1 MLRQNSYN
9 FYEPRYDTPYECHFL
24 SGYRDEED
32 HMTEKLK
39 VEHLTKIFGRRIQKA
54 QELLN
59 EGKSKAEIL
68 NAVGATVGVN
78 NASFTVNDGEIF
90 VIMGL
95 SGSGKST
102 IIRMINRL
110 IEPTSGKI
118 SIDGDDL
125 TKLDKKEL
133 LNVRRKKMSMVFQ
146 NFALFPNRTIVEN
159 TAYGLEIQ
167 GVDKDTRIKKAHDA
181 LELVGLHGY
190 DNQYPTQL
198 SGGMQQRVGL
208 ARALANDSQILL
220 MDEAFSALD
229 PLNRKDMQDELLDLQ
244 ENLHKTIVFISH
256 DLNEALRIGDRI
268 MIMKDGEVV
277 QIGTPEE
284 ILTQPADEYVERFI
298 EDVDR
303 TKVLTAANV
312 MIRPNTVNIDKDGPR
327 IAMRRMLENE
337 ISSVYVVNN
346 KREFIGIVD
355 ASHVMDLIR
364 QKVTKLDSVVQKDV
378 PTTKP
383 DTPITTI
390 MEKISETS
398 IPFAVV
404 DDQKHL
410 LGIIIRGAV
419 LGAISGNEVNADA

>member
-1 MLRQNSYN
+1 
-9 FYEPRYDTPYECHFL
+9 
-24 SGYRDEED
+24 
-32 HMTEKLK
+32 MTEKIK
-39 VEHLTKIFGRRIQKA
+39 VQNLTKIFGRRIQRA
-54 QELLN
+54 QELVKA
-59 EGKSKAEIL
+59 GKSKAEIL
-68 NAVGATVGVN
+68 NSVGATVGVN

-90 VIMGL
+90 VVMGL

-118 SIDGDDL
+118 FLDGQDL

-146 NFALFPNRTIVEN
+146 NFALFPNRTIIEN
-159 TAYGLEIQ
+159 TAYGLEVQ
-167 GVDKDTRIKKAHDA
+167 GVDKDTRHQKAHEA

-190 DNQYPTQL
+190 DDQYPTQL

-208 ARALANDSQILL
+208 ARALANNSEILL

-364 QKVTKLDSVVQKDV
+364 KKITKLDSVVQRDV
-378 PTTKP
+378 PTTAA

-419 LGAISGNEVNADA
+419 LGAISGNEVNVND

>member
-1 MLRQNSYN
+1 MA
-9 FYEPRYDTPYECHFL
+9 
-24 SGYRDEED
+24 
-32 HMTEKLK
+32 EKLK
-39 VEHLTKIFGRRIQKA
+39 VQNLTKIFGRRIQKA
-54 QELLN
+54 QELVKA
-59 EGKSKAEIL
+59 GKSKAEIL
-68 NAVGATVGVN
+68 NSVGATVGVN

-118 SIDGDDL
+118 FIDGQDL
-125 TKLDKKEL
+125 TKLEKKEL

-146 NFALFPNRTIVEN
+146 NFALFPNRTILEN

-167 GVDKDTRIKKAHDA
+167 GVDKDVRHQKAHEA

-190 DNQYPTQL
+190 DDQFPTQL

-208 ARALANDSQILL
+208 ARALANNSEILL

-303 TKVLTAANV
+303 TKVLTASNV

-327 IAMRRMLENE
+327 ITMRRMLENE

-346 KREFIGIVD
+346 QRKFIGIVD

-364 QKVTKLDSVVQKDV
+364 KKITKLDSVVQRDV
-378 PTTKP
+378 PTTSP

-390 MEKISETS
+390 MEEISETS

-404 DDQKHL
+404 DDQNHL

-419 LGAISGNEVNADA
+419 LGAISGNEVNVDE

>member
-1 MLRQNSYN
+1 
-9 FYEPRYDTPYECHFL
+9 
-24 SGYRDEED
+24 
-32 HMTEKLK
+32 MTEKIK
-39 VEHLTKIFGRRIQKA
+39 VQNLTKIFGRRIQRA
-54 QELLN
+54 QELVKA
-59 EGKSKAEIL
+59 GKSKAEIL
-68 NAVGATVGVN
+68 NSVGATVGVN

-90 VIMGL
+90 VVMGL

-118 SIDGDDL
+118 FLDGQDL

-146 NFALFPNRTIVEN
+146 NFALFPNRTIIEN

-167 GVDKDTRIKKAHDA
+167 GVDKDTRHQKAHEA

-190 DNQYPTQL
+190 DDQYPTQL

-208 ARALANDSQILL
+208 ARALANNSEILL

-364 QKVTKLDSVVQKDV
+364 KKITKLDSVVQRDV
-378 PTTKP
+378 PTTAA

-419 LGAISGNEVNADA
+419 LGAISGNEVNVND